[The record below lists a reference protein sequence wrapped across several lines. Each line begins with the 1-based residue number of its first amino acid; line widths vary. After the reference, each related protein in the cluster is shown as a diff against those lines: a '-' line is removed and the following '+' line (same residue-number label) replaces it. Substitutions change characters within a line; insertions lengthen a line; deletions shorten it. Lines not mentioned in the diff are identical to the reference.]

1 MGIPAVKSDL
11 KRIEGRRWLPLVLLA
26 CLQTGCAMCAND
38 FDDFY
43 GAYGGSVCRDDMV
56 CGRVNSIIRPARR
69 LAMAPADCD
78 CGPQGQP
85 GSADNGMVDEMSPMG
100 SYESTYDEQ
109 GASHEAWPPYE
120 NETERPY
127 ELTPGPTSES
137 FGVQP
142 TTFTIAPAEEDW
154 GDGLDGDE
162 LGYDEEPVEVYE
174 PNYGYDDDV
183 DASRASSTL
192 SDEPVGEAADEPADD
207 AMAVSVDDH
216 HRMTPIGSGVA
227 TNTLRSGP
235 PRTLRQLEEK
245 LPPSASPDQ
254 GMPTQ
259 MPLDDYIDRLVPL
272 SAPPTPGF
280 LSAPPNR

>member
-1 MGIPAVKSDL
+1 MD
-11 KRIEGRRWLPLVLLA
+11 GRRWLPLVLLA
-26 CLQTGCAMCAND
+26 CLQTGCAMCASD

-78 CGPQGQP
+78 CGPHGQAYP
-85 GSADNGMVDEMSPMG
+85 ADDGTLDGTSPMG
-100 SYESTYDEQ
+100 SYERGDDEQ
-109 GASHEAWPPYE
+109 DRPHEPWPPYE
-120 NETERPY
+120 SETDRPY
-127 ELTPGPTSES
+127 ELAPGQSSES

-142 TTFTIAPAEEDW
+142 TTFEIAPAEEDW

-174 PNYGYDDDV
+174 PDYGYDDDL
-183 DASRASSTL
+183 DADQSSSVPRDQPV
-192 SDEPVGEAADEPADD
+192 SDAAYEPAGG
-207 AMAVSVDDH
+207 MMVDDH
-216 HRMTPIGSGVA
+216 RRMTPIGSGVP

-235 PRTLRQLEEK
+235 PRTLRQLEEE
-245 LPPSASPDQ
+245 LPTSALPGQ

-259 MPLDDYIDRLVPL
+259 MPEDDYIDRLVPL

-280 LSAPPNR
+280 LSAPPSR